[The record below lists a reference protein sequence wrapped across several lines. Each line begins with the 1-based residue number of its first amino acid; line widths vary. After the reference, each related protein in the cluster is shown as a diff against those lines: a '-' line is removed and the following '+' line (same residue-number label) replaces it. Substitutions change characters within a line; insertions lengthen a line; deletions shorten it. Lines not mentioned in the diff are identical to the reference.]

1 MCDLLGDATVQ
12 VRGTAMESLV
22 EIYRHVGVKVRMDLS
37 KRDIPGPKLQQIF
50 QKFDEIDKG
59 ENIQSGDE
67 VNYFLV
73 LEKITELFAAYL
85 MNDLNI
91 PNTSHIMIISRCDM
105 KLLVNI
111 DGLFLSCL
119 LIFIKLF
126 HTTSVEL

>member
-1 MCDLLGDATVQ
+1 MNHTCCSLLIPLSFSLSLSFTLFYTNSFGTRQISVSKYVGKMCDLLGDATVQ

-73 LEKITELFAAYL
+73 LEKITE
-85 MNDLNI
+85 
-91 PNTSHIMIISRCDM
+91 
-105 KLLVNI
+105 V
-111 DGLFLSCL
+111 
-119 LIFIKLF
+119 
-126 HTTSVEL
+126 